1 MYEATQATTPSRHAE
16 RATHDEHM
24 IHSILDEA
32 LIGHLAFADDGLPQI
47 LPLLF
52 VRVGNSVYL
61 HGSTG
66 AHFARMA
73 ARRGPLAVS
82 FEATLVDAL
91 VLARSAFSHSANY
104 RCVIAHGMAS
114 IVQDPAHKEAV
125 LAALMDKLVPG
136 RNSDARA
143 PRPDEL
149 RKTALLE
156 LPLTEVGAK
165 VRTGGPLDDESD
177 LGLGVWAGL
186 RPIVSHWGTP
196 VPADDLEPT
205 VPLPDYLG
213 DDGRC
218 VGAGVGAGVPTT
230 SALSL

>member
-1 MYEATQATTPSRHAE
+1 MYEPSEATTPSRHKE
-16 RATHDEHM
+16 RASSDEGVVN
-24 IHSILDEA
+24 SILDEA
-32 LIGHLAFADDGLPQI
+32 LIGHLAFVDDGLPQI

-52 VRVGNSVYL
+52 VRVDRAVYL

-66 AHFARMA
+66 AHFARNA
-73 ARRGPLAVS
+73 ARRGKLAVT
-82 FEATLVDAL
+82 FEVTLIDGL

-104 RCVIAHGMAS
+104 RCVVAHGSAR
-114 IVQDPAHKEAV
+114 IVKDDEQKEAV
-125 LAALMDKLVPG
+125 LIALMDKLVPG

-177 LGLGVWAGL
+177 LGLAVWAGI
-186 RPIVSHWGTP
+186 RPILSHWGAP
-196 VPADDLEPT
+196 VPADNLEPT
-205 VPLPDYLG
+205 VALPDYLRE
-213 DDGRC
+213 DGRSGPL
-218 VGAGVGAGVPTT
+218 VGGRGAAAHT
-230 SALSL
+230 ALTA